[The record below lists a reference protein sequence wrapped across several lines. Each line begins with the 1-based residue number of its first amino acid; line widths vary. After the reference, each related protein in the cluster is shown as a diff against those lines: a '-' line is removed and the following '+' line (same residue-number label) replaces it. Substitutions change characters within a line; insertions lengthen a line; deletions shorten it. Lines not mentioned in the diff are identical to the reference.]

1 MHSRLEPE
9 ELCPLLLGV
18 GRGIY
23 ILLKVLPFFFPLA
36 KFQSDYSWHQA
47 THNSC
52 HVVSLEAA
60 CDLSEM
66 QDATREYMG
75 EEECQVQGVIYMES
89 QST

>member
-1 MHSRLEPE
+1 M
-9 ELCPLLLGV
+9 LC
-18 GRGIY
+18 
-23 ILLKVLPFFFPLA
+23 FFPLA

-47 THNSC
+47 TQQLGL
-52 HVVSLEAA
+52 VSLKLSA

-89 QST
+89 ESNQFGEEQVQLQVSVSGNS